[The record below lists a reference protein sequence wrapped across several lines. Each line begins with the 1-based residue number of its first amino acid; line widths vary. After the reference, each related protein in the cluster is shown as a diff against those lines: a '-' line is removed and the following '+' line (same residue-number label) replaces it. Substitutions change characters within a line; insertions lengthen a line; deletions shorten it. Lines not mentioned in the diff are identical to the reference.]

1 MKDLP
6 RARSALKRAEAAED
20 DVERSLWLAR
30 AADLAIDATAVLV
43 GGAATNLYTE
53 MYVPTDIDMC
63 AYLDESDCSALIAL
77 GLTQIQG
84 DHFEYVFGDGQ
95 RWLIEFPDTTVD
107 GNTVS
112 VRLAEGEYLRV
123 ISLASLIVD
132 RVLQSTDGT
141 TVTFDEAVRLVY
153 ATFDRV
159 DFSVVEAEIRRRSKD
174 LPEITGKYEAVMEE
188 VARLRGATG
197 SG

>member
-1 MKDLP
+1 SRDWSSDVCSSDL
-6 RARSALKRAEAAED
+6 
-20 DVERSLWLAR
+20 
-30 AADLAIDATAVLV
+30 
-43 GGAATNLYTE
+43 
-53 MYVPTDIDMC
+53 
-63 AYLDESDCSALIAL
+63 
-77 GLTQIQG
+77 
-84 DHFEYVFGDGQ
+84 
-95 RWLIEFPDTTVD
+95 

-112 VRLAEGEYLRV
+112 VRLADGEYLRV